1 MKTQTLFFLAVFSCR
16 LVYAT
21 PPEASETD
29 FKTLPQVQWKFALDA
44 PVFSSPV
51 ADGEAVYFGA
61 LNGTLYSLDRGSGK
75 ENWTFKTTGEIR
87 GNVCLG
93 ENGSLFLIGGDG
105 HLYSL
110 SKDSGKID
118 WKFETGGEKKYD
130 FADYYQSTPV
140 LKEGIL
146 YFGSGDG
153 NVYALDASSGVLKW
167 KFGTSGVVHTT
178 PAVAAG
184 RLVVGSHD
192 GYVYALN
199 ISDGSL
205 IWKFK
210 TVGQMYFPKGE
221 VQGHPAVSANLTFVG
236 ARDYNL
242 YALDLEKGYA
252 HWNKK
257 FERGWALVNVVHD
270 SVLYTGTSDDR
281 LLIAY
286 DMKTGR
292 EKWSTNVGYN
302 IFGNPGFSQSMTYT
316 GTSMGKVHG
325 IDLATGAIQW
335 TFTTDGYRQNRL
347 KYFRED
353 DSYRDDIYEI
363 IKSNEQLVDVVCELG
378 GIFSTPAISGSLM
391 FITSTEGSVY
401 CLKRE

>member
-1 MKTQTLFFLAVFSCR
+1 MKLNAVLLTMLLCSRVSF
-16 LVYAT
+16 AT
-21 PPEASETD
+21 PPGTVAD
-29 FKTLPQVQWKFALDA
+29 FTQLPQVAWKFALDA

-51 ADGEAVYFGA
+51 ADEQAVYFGA
-61 LNGTLYSLDRGSGK
+61 LNGSLYALDKASGAVK
-75 ENWTFKTTGEIR
+75 WTFSTAGEIR
-87 GNVCLG
+87 GNVCMG
-93 ENGSLFLIGGDG
+93 ENDNLYFIGGDG

-110 SKDSGKID
+110 NKTTGKVN

-130 FADYYQSTPV
+130 FADYYQSTPM
-140 LKEGIL
+140 LHSGTL

-153 NVYALDASSGVLKW
+153 NVYAVAASSGAIQW
-167 KFGTSGVVHTT
+167 KFEAGGVVHTT
-178 PAVAAG
+178 PAIAGGTLVA
-184 RLVVGSHD
+184 GSHN

-199 ISDGSL
+199 VADGNL

-210 TVGQMYFPKGE
+210 TVGQMFFPKGE
-221 VQGHPAVSANLTFVG
+221 VQGHPAALGNLAFVG

-242 YALDLEKGYA
+242 YALDLAKGYA

-257 FERGWALVNVVHD
+257 FERGWALVNVVYD

-302 IFGNPGFSQSMTYT
+302 IFGNPGFSKSATYV

-325 IDLATGAIQW
+325 IDLSTGNILW
-335 TFTTDGYRQNRL
+335 TFATDGYQQNRL
-347 KYFRED
+347 KYFKED

-378 GIFSTPAISGSLM
+378 GIFSTPAISGDLM
-391 FITSTEGSVY
+391 YITSTEGKVY
-401 CLKRE
+401 CLRRS